1 MEGQFSH
8 KIDTAAYKALNALP
22 NNPFHNL
29 VRQDESDL
37 AEQRKNFETSGHCPL
52 FRYQKAESFDVAGYL
67 DAISSLT
74 DQLPSLCQGNAIVE
88 DLYLAKVDELKHR
101 ALLVKAV
108 QEKNDEEVTT
118 LSENIFSSL
127 AFTLEDLESE
137 LQDMLSKERKLFIAE
152 KSIKR
157 NHFATMAKKIL
168 DHYGMDDWKIASTES
183 SSIIIKHGSSKSSG
197 RVLIPENFSV
207 SSKRAT
213 ELLTHEIEVHT
224 LRTNNGRQ
232 SPMLLLGRGLD
243 RYVATEEGLAIFFQE
258 KVTEKQKRHA
268 PGFWN
273 AYAIALAAEHNFAQV
288 YEKLRLAR
296 TDIARQA
303 GNPEPENKGRDAAW
317 RLCVRTYRGIHNT
330 GKKGVA
336 YRRDHI
342 YRSGLIRMKKAVD
355 NKGEGILPLLF
366 RGNIGLEHLER
377 TKNLAL
383 PAAPMPELIA
393 KDVVKSLS

>member
-8 KIDTAAYKALNALP
+8 KIDVEAYKALNDLP

-37 AEQRKNFETSGHCPL
+37 TEQRISFEKSGHCPL
-52 FRYQKAESFDVAGYL
+52 FRYPNAESFDVEKYL
-67 DAISSLT
+67 DTLKSLT
-74 DQLPSLCQGNAIVE
+74 EQLPSLCHGNAIVE

-118 LSENIFSSL
+118 LSENIFSAP
-127 AFTLEDLESE
+127 AFTLKDLESE
-137 LQDMLSKERKLFIAE
+137 LEEMLSKERKLFIAE
-152 KSIKR
+152 KTIKR
-157 NHFATMAKKIL
+157 EQFSTMTKKVL
-168 DHYGMDDWKIASTES
+168 DHYNMGNWKIMSTES
-183 SSIIIKHGSSKSSG
+183 SSIKIKHGLSEGPG
-197 RVLIPENFSV
+197 RILIPKNFSV
-207 SSKRAT
+207 SKKRAI

-232 SPMLLLGRGLD
+232 SPLMLLGRGLD
-243 RYVATEEGLAIFFQE
+243 RYIATEEGLAILFQE
-258 KVTEKQKRHA
+258 KAVEKQKKHA

-273 AYAIALAAEHNFAQV
+273 AYAIALSSEHNFAQV
-288 YEKLRLAR
+288 YEKLRIAR
-296 TDIARQA
+296 VDIARRA
-303 GNPEPENKGRDAAW
+303 GNPEPENKGRNAAW

-330 GKKGVA
+330 GKKGLG

-342 YRSGLIRMKKAVD
+342 YRSGLIRVKEAVN
-355 NKGEGILPLLF
+355 NKGEEILPLLF

-377 TKNLAL
+377 IKNLAL
-383 PAAPMPELIA
+383 PAADIPELIA
-393 KDVVKSLS
+393 KDVVKSFS